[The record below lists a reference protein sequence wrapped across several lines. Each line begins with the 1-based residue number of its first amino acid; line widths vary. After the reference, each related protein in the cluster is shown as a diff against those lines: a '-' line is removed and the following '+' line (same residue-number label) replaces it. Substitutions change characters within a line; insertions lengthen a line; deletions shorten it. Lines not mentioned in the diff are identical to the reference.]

1 MITRPIKFDNI
12 VLKIDGQLFE
22 LSDAVNWSELIV
34 GDSIVFLEDGISV
47 YHQIEKDED
56 LQKLGFVPP
65 EIYRVL
71 KLVKLE
77 DYKND

>member
-22 LSDAVNWSELIV
+22 LSDSVNFSELTV
-34 GDSIVFLEDGISV
+34 GDSIVFLEDEISV
-47 YHQIEKDED
+47 YRQIENEDE
-56 LQKLGFVPP
+56 LRQLGFMSP
-65 EIYRVL
+65 EVYRVL

>member
-22 LSDAVNWSELIV
+22 LSDSVNFSELTV
-34 GDSIVFLEDGISV
+34 GDNIVFLEDGISV
-47 YHQIEKDED
+47 YRQIENEDE
-56 LQKLGFVPP
+56 LRQLGFMPP
-65 EIYRVL
+65 EVYRVL

>member
-34 GDSIVFLEDGISV
+34 GDSIVFLEDEISV
-47 YHQIEKDED
+47 YHQIEKDEE

-65 EIYRVL
+65 EVYRVL

>member
-22 LSDAVNWSELIV
+22 LSDSVNFSELTV
-34 GDSIVFLEDGISV
+34 GGNIVFLEDEISV
-47 YHQIEKDED
+47 YRQIENEDE
-56 LQKLGFVPP
+56 LRQLGFMPP
-65 EIYRVL
+65 EVYRVL

>member
-22 LSDAVNWSELIV
+22 LSDSVNFSELTV
-34 GDSIVFLEDGISV
+34 GDNIVFLEDEISV
-47 YHQIEKDED
+47 YRQIENEDE
-56 LQKLGFVPP
+56 LRQLGFMPP
-65 EIYRVL
+65 EVYRVL